1 MLKVDFKR
9 ELKNLY
15 AAPAKDFTIADVP
28 PMHYL
33 MIDGLGDPNTSQS
46 YKDAIEALYAA
57 SYTIKFASKNGLGR
71 DYTVPPLEGLWWA
84 DGMTSFTRG
93 EKSAWRWTMMIMR
106 PDWITP
112 PMIESAIA
120 ALQAKK
126 ALPALSLLRDE
137 PLDEG
142 RSVQPPR
149 HDHPELGRHNIEALA
164 FIGADLVH
172 GLAAA
177 RADRAFRGYRL
188 DDARQM
194 LRQRAAVGPPLGD
207 AFAALGGARFIFL
220 GLDPGNCLLHILKCQ
235 LKLIGVELFGR
246 ASVLGIAGYAQQML
260 KLLTAGHGGIALRDQ
275 LPHKSAQAFQ
285 IGGKLLRPRIV

>member
-1 MLKVDFKR
+1 MQGWKAMLKVDFKR

-84 DGMTSFTRG
+84 DDMTSFTRG

-120 ALQAKK
+120 TLQAKK

-137 PLDEG
+137 RLDEG
-142 RSVQPPR
+142 RSVQIM
-149 HDHPELGRHNIEALA
+149 HIGSYADEAPVLA
-164 FIGADLVH
+164 RLHHEFMPKH
-172 GLAAA
+172 GLT
-177 RADRAFRGYRL
+177 FNGKHHEIYL
-188 DDARQM
+188 SDARKTAPGKLKTI
-194 LRQRAAVGPPLGD
+194 LRQPVKPVAA
-207 AFAALGGARFIFL
+207 
-220 GLDPGNCLLHILKCQ
+220 
-235 LKLIGVELFGR
+235 
-246 ASVLGIAGYAQQML
+246 S
-260 KLLTAGHGGIALRDQ
+260 HG
-275 LPHKSAQAFQ
+275 
-285 IGGKLLRPRIV
+285 